1 MCRLLGVSTSGYYGW
16 RVRSPSRRAQQNQE
30 LSRRI
35 AAVHAESRQIYGAR
49 RVWAELRAQGVT
61 VSRRRVARLMRA
73 LGLQGVTRRKRR
85 CTTRRDAQA
94 AVAPDRVQR
103 RFEAAEPNRLWVA
116 DITYVPTL
124 EGFVYLATVLDVFS
138 RKVVGWAMSARQ
150 TVDLVQSALGM
161 AVTARAAQGVVLHSD
176 RGSQYTALVFTR
188 QCAAA
193 GIERSMGSAGDCF
206 DNAMAESLFATVE
219 CELLHCVEFAT
230 RAEAELEIFRFV
242 EGFYNRKRRHSGLG
256 YLSPVEFEQAWHTQQ
271 AAASAKGA
279 ATIAPGCCTF
289 RVSRSRL
296 GGQRAGNG
304 GKTVGPATVP
314 GQIWHNQ
321 SHPGRPDAY
330 FETAEEKAKRGD
342 DEEDVALT
350 SPGPLRHHGAALFSR
365 YPLPHSQLSTTS

>member
-16 RVRSPSRRAQQNQE
+16 RVRSPSRRAQQNKE

-35 AAVHAESRQIYGAR
+35 EAIHAESRQTYGA
-49 RVWAELRAQGVT
+49 
-61 VSRRRVARLMRA
+61 RRVARLMRA

-103 RFEAAEPNRLWVA
+103 RFAASEPNRLWVA

-161 AVTARAAQGVVLHSD
+161 AVTARAAPGVVLHSD

-188 QCAAA
+188 QCTAA

-206 DNAMAESLFATVE
+206 DKDYISYCTSFERSAGTPGVCMSGEALLALF
-219 CELLHCVEFAT
+219 C
-230 RAEAELEIFRFV
+230 
-242 EGFYNRKRRHSGLG
+242 GFGGSSGHSYRHSP
-256 YLSPVEFEQAWHTQQ
+256 LSLQTCAV
-271 AAASAKGA
+271 SS
-279 ATIAPGCCTF
+279 
-289 RVSRSRL
+289 SRSRHFL
-296 GGQRAGNG
+296 TFPVVTPTRSALKAPPFSGRR
-304 GKTVGPATVP
+304 PRSLRILAT
-314 GQIWHNQ
+314 
-321 SHPGRPDAY
+321 
-330 FETAEEKAKRGD
+330 
-342 DEEDVALT
+342 
-350 SPGPLRHHGAALFSR
+350 AASV
-365 YPLPHSQLSTTS
+365 